1 VVEALA
7 TAGVVAIVSA
17 LWRLSTEHA
26 GMRVALEQ
34 GMKAVVEQIQSLRV
48 ELGRDVD
55 RLEDVLEDHESRIRR
70 LERPNDH
77 H

>member
-1 VVEALA
+1 MIETLA
-7 TAGVVAIVSA
+7 TAGVIAVVSA
-17 LWRLSTEHA
+17 LWKLSTEHA

-34 GMKAVVEQIQSLRV
+34 GMKAVVDQIQALRV

-70 LERPNDH
+70 LEH
-77 H
+77 HDDTP

>member
-1 VVEALA
+1 MIETLA
-7 TAGVVAIVSA
+7 TAGVIAVVSA

-34 GMKAVVEQIQSLRV
+34 GMKAVVDQIQALRV

-70 LERPNDH
+70 LERHDDTP
-77 H
+77 